1 MSRLYFHAENATAE
15 VWGGEW
21 SWLDSLA
28 KKTALG
34 HLDLQHNGDRLRP
47 LIRSGHEL
55 RDGYRT
61 GLGCA
66 ITWASWFATSW
77 RVNGDKFIEWRGR
90 PLSCGRISLN
100 TAAAVGSEAFRFA
113 IRIAGQGDI
122 HAWVDGPDRAWA
134 ASLIEEGL
142 EVGFLR
148 RRVQTWDVGWVQV
161 AELLRASDDGPVVM
175 SYSVE
180 DSFPNPKAAGF
191 APQMPDGWRPGGWAE
206 SDWLDDVDDEMRGD
220 YWDEHVS
227 ELFGGFDK
235 AGRWRRG
242 IEGLRA
248 RPAANLQIQ
257 PNGGRFHFGPDLTV
271 FDLLADDRDERIG
284 AAFAD
289 YDAALKDGR
298 AEE

>member
-1 MSRLYFHAENATAE
+1 MSRLYFHTQDATAQA
-15 VWGGEW
+15 WGGEW

-28 KKTALG
+28 KKTAIGFLNL
-34 HLDLQHNGDRLRP
+34 HHSGDQLRP

-66 ITWASWFATSW
+66 ITWASWFTTSW
-77 RVNGDKFIEWRGR
+77 NVDGEKLLEWRGR

-100 TAAAVGSEAFRFA
+100 TAAAVGGEAFRFA

-122 HAWVDGPDRAWA
+122 HAWIDGPDRAWA
-134 ASLIEEGL
+134 ADLIEEGL

-161 AELLRASDDGPVVM
+161 AELLRAFGDGPVVM
-175 SYSVE
+175 SYSAE
-180 DSFPNPKAAGF
+180 EGFPNPRVAGF
-191 APQMPDGWRPGGWAE
+191 APPMPEGWRPDGWSE
-206 SDWLDDVDDEMRGD
+206 SDWLDEVDDEVRGS
-220 YWDEHVS
+220 YWEEHVWRLWG
-227 ELFGGFDK
+227 EFDR
-235 AGRWRRG
+235 AEQWRRG

-248 RPAANLQIQ
+248 RPAANLQMQ
-257 PNGGRFHFGPDLTV
+257 PGGGRFHFGPAVTV
-271 FDLLADDRDERIG
+271 FDLLADDRDARLE

-289 YDAALKDGR
+289 YDAALNDGR